1 MSGAATWGL
10 VVETTVGTGQ
20 RKHTEAQVVAHV
32 TGSRA
37 EALEELERRA
47 RTYRPWHPTSPKRR
61 RLLRVDDGFL
71 LVVDG
76 AYQSFGTRF
85 TVAELLADSDAPAA
99 PDPGPE
105 EVREP
110 APAAPAPDPAPAAPQ
125 DPPPPAEPDAVGEL
139 DEDGVPVRPSWLGRP
154 DL

>member
-1 MSGAATWGL
+1 
-10 VVETTVGTGQ
+10 
-20 RKHTEAQVVAHV
+20 
-32 TGSRA
+32 
-37 EALEELERRA
+37 
-47 RTYRPWHPTSPKRR
+47 
-61 RLLRVDDGFL
+61 
-71 LVVDG
+71 
-76 AYQSFGTRF
+76 SFGTRF

-125 DPPPPAEPDAVGEL
+125 DPPPPAEQDAVGEL

-154 DL
+154 GRRRRAGRGRCPRPPVVAGPTGPLRARPRRGRPVTRSRTSGTTDRARAPRRKRARPLPRRASRTAAAGPARPR